1 MSTIT
6 TNQTD
11 AIQPTPTEHSDSKL
25 IDYELLRQP
34 LWDIHEFLAQ
44 VLAHAH
50 PGFAIRTSK
59 HGTRSI
65 EAMALGR
72 RYYRLLNNLIARI
85 PMPSKAPGLVGLFID
100 CCVELQLF
108 YNPFGKPGDYH
119 RPGMNG
125 AELFNALLDLIR
137 KRAKKDQRCRKLLHI
152 AEDYDLQ
159 QIKSIITY
167 INALFRLYSKL
178 LVVRVDLGYLA
189 EEADRITFEKAND
202 DITRFVNRHHWY
214 PEFRNWVGFVIG
226 REYGAGSESEN
237 GERGRGYHFHC
248 FIFFNGQKEKNDK
261 RLADAMIDYWNNRIV
276 NRRNTREDERI
287 KTWTH
292 NCHMRDDQYAYSGIG
307 RIAHSDEVKRTN
319 LLYALLYLTKNS
331 QELGDAAPP
340 KSKTISMGQIPE
352 RTLERRG
359 RRRHL
364 MIGRHVVE
372 VPSVPT
378 KTAPLGGYPNERT

>member
-1 MSTIT
+1 
-6 TNQTD
+6 
-11 AIQPTPTEHSDSKL
+11 
-25 IDYELLRQP
+25 
-34 LWDIHEFLAQ
+34 
-44 VLAHAH
+44 
-50 PGFAIRTSK
+50 
-59 HGTRSI
+59 
-65 EAMALGR
+65 MALGR

-85 PMPSKAPGLVGLFID
+85 PMPCKAPGLVGLFID
-100 CCVELQLF
+100 CCVELKLF
-108 YNPFGKPGDYH
+108 YNPFGKSGDYH
-119 RPGMNG
+119 RPGMIG

-137 KRAKKDQRCRKLLHI
+137 KRAQKDQRCRKLLRI
-152 AEDYDLQ
+152 AQDYDLQ
-159 QIKSIITY
+159 QMRSIVQY

-214 PEFRNWVGFVIG
+214 PEFQNWVGFVIG

-248 FIFFNGQKEKNDK
+248 YVFFYGQKEKNDK
-261 RLADAMIDYWNNRIV
+261 RLADAMITYWNNRIV
-276 NRRNTREDERI
+276 NRRNTPEDERI

-352 RTLERRG
+352 SRHELRG
-359 RRRHL
+359 RRRQL
-364 MIGRHVVE
+364 MIGRNVAE
-372 VPSVPT
+372 VPRGS
-378 KTAPLGGYPNERT
+378 TAPASYVRNPKQRSSSLLDRSAL